1 MVQLEA
7 TLRPLCELQ
16 PHFLTQLADSENDKE
31 RAAVTEHLAKDKQR
45 GPLLLHGAVPTEL

>member
-1 MVQLEA
+1 MVQLE
-7 TLRPLCELQ
+7 PLCGPSWKLQ

-45 GPLLLHGAVPTEL
+45 GPLL